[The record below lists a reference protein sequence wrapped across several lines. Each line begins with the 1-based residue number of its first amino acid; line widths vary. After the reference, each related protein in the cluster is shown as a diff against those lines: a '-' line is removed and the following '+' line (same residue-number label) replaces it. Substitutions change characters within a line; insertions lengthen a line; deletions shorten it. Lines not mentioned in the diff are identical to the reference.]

1 MRRFITLVLLST
13 LAVGLC
19 ELPVEA
25 RDNDGDIALQ
35 FEFWREKNDEG
46 KQEYIEISFNDDMA
60 NVLWVKNTG
69 NIPISQIKL
78 KVTVLMM
85 DAVVKSV
92 PGALRRFLPKNEGKM
107 EREYE
112 VNLEPGEEIVLR
124 DRKPLSEWIIE
135 EADGVGA
142 KVTKTDAK
150 TTTIWADKKLG
161 PATVNAEVDI
171 GGRSKAVASVY
182 VYDESSDD
190 WVSCGKRVYY
200 YRMVPAKETPEPPDG
215 VIDEAQ
221 EPLAGAN
228 DAL

>member
-1 MRRFITLVLLST
+1 MRRFITLILLST
-13 LAVGLC
+13 LVVGLC
-19 ELPVEA
+19 KLPVEA
-25 RDNDGDIALQ
+25 RENDSVSLQ

-46 KQEYIEISFNDDMA
+46 RKDYTEISFNDDMT

-69 NIPISQIKL
+69 NIPISKLKL

-112 VNLEPGEEIVLR
+112 VNLEPGEETVLR
-124 DRKPLSEWIIE
+124 DRKPLSEWIVE

-142 KVTKTDAK
+142 KVTKTDPQSAV
-150 TTTIWADKKLG
+150 IWADKKIG
-161 PATVNAEVDI
+161 PATVNAKVYI

-182 VYDESSDD
+182 VYDESDD
-190 WVSCGKRVYY
+190 EWVSCGKWVFY
-200 YRMVPAKETPEPPDG
+200 YRMVPAKE
-215 VIDEAQ
+215 
-221 EPLAGAN
+221 
-228 DAL
+228 AL